1 MNSHLKVPAMPRQDR
16 YRVIRLGAPLGQE
29 QEGENGATN
38 ARHTVVR
45 RIVIRV
51 REGGGAFESTA
62 VLLPNRD
69 IPD

>member
-1 MNSHLKVPAMPRQDR
+1 MPGQDR

-29 QEGENGATN
+29 QEEENGAAS

-45 RIVIRV
+45 RVVIRV
-51 REGGGAFESTA
+51 REGGGAFESA
-62 VLLPNRD
+62 AGLLSNWD